1 MSAWLALVL
10 TDVIAVATFARC
22 FTGPGELVAALP
34 SLVLVH
40 LTGLAARGWLSGLRA
55 TAGTESGGTEG
66 GAGGTAKKARGPDEH
81 GRRRLQSGWWALGL
95 VVAVFLPIGVVLG
108 PTFFWAVPG
117 HAAWHAILED
127 LRTAWAAFSLRVAPV
142 PELPGLVL
150 ATAWAAGAAGLL
162 AELISSKARIPAVF
176 ALMPAFCLYL
186 FAAALG
192 TDSWRALGLA
202 CIAASACWYLVAVV
216 GERERAEGIVV
227 ASSDTGL
234 SPGVRAAPHG
244 AAAVM
249 LRMALRA
256 ALAAAVIGPN
266 LPGARSVAR
275 VAWHGTAGFGSGT
288 ATLVPGGN
296 LPQGIQV
303 STLVQVAQEE
313 VDDPSAALFT
323 VYSSMPTREMIAA
336 LDEFNGNIWSATA
349 AGSPKELRSFW
360 PPLGVDERRPPPPTP
375 EGYGHE
381 QLVQVFEVSGLGG
394 RDIPS
399 WGSPLAVA
407 DAAPVSE
414 VGPGGSIVSS
424 IPLRRGSVYAV
435 DSIGA
440 DPSPAH
446 LEEDAPL
453 TSDVQDLQLPQPV
466 PSRLVQLANNLVAG
480 ATTAYRKALDL
491 EAYLTSPKFHYHLPG
506 RTKSGVVTPSPAY
519 RGLLSFL
526 FKSRTGYCQQF
537 ATAFAVLARIDG
549 LPTRVAIGFLPGTP
563 VAHDQWQVDGID
575 THAWPQVQF
584 EHYGWID
591 FEPTPGTSVRGS
603 SAPVLPSTATTPTFP
618 SVTPTSSG
626 GAHNIR
632 PSPGG
637 GGGAPRPGRRWY
649 QARISGRLP
658 ALWLLV
664 LPAGVLCWAGG
675 LLLWRRLRLRRSRR
689 ESRAGILAAWGVAL
703 RTLDLVG
710 IRRRRDETYLE
721 LAKRVSSTGVLSDE
735 AGVAFGNLA
744 RLATTA
750 SYAGSPPG
758 DFGARQATRDAK
770 TVVRSARRRIARW
783 QRIAVALDPRSLLT

>member
-22 FTGPGELVAALP
+22 FSGPGELTAALS
-34 SLVLVH
+34 SLLLVH
-40 LTGLAARGWLSGLRA
+40 LAGLTARGGLSGVRA
-55 TAGTESGGTEG
+55 TVRTESGRNRG
-66 GAGGTAKKARGPDEH
+66 GAGGTGEKDRGRDERR
-81 GRRRLQSGWWALGL
+81 RRRLQGGWWALGL
-95 VVAVFLPIGVVLG
+95 VVAAFLPIGVVLG

-117 HAAWHAILED
+117 HATCHTIVED
-127 LRTAWAAFSLRVAPV
+127 LRTAWAAFSLRAAPV

-150 ATAWAAGAAGLL
+150 VTAWAAGAAGLL
-162 AELISSKARIPAVF
+162 AELISSKARVPAVF
-176 ALMPAFCLYL
+176 ALMPALGLYL

-192 TDSWRALGLA
+192 TDSWRVLGLA

-216 GERERAEGIVV
+216 GKRERAKGVV
-227 ASSDTGL
+227 IASSDTGP
-234 SPGVRAAPHG
+234 SPGVRTEPDG

-249 LRMALRA
+249 LRMALLA

-266 LPGARSVAR
+266 LPGARSAAL
-275 VAWHGTAGFGSGT
+275 VAWHGTAGFGSGP
-288 ATLVPGGN
+288 ATLAPGGS

-303 STLVQVAQEE
+303 NTLVQVAQEE
-313 VDDPSAALFT
+313 VNDSSVALFT
-323 VYSSMPTREMIAA
+323 VHSSMPTRELIAA

-349 AGSPKELRSFW
+349 TGSPRELGSFS
-360 PPLGVDERRPPPPTP
+360 PPLSADERRPSPATP
-375 EGYGHE
+375 EGYGRE
-381 QLVQVFEVSGLGG
+381 QLIQVFDVSGLGG

-407 DAAPVSE
+407 DAAQLRAVAPD
-414 VGPGGSIVSS
+414 GPIVSS
-424 IPLRRGSVYAV
+424 IPLRRGSVYAI

-440 DPSPAH
+440 DPSSAQLEADPAV
-446 LEEDAPL
+446 

-466 PSRLVQLANNLVAG
+466 PSRLVQLANSLVAG
-480 ATTAYRKALDL
+480 ATTAYGKALDL
-491 EAYLTSPKFHYHLPG
+491 EAYLTSPKFHYHLPE
-506 RTKSGVVTPSPAY
+506 RTKSGVVTPSPGY

-526 FKSRTGYCQQF
+526 FKSQSGYCQQF

-549 LPTRVAIGFLPGTP
+549 LPTRVAIGFLPGAP

-584 EHYGWID
+584 KNYGWID

-603 SAPVLPSTATTPTFP
+603 SAPVLPPAATTTTFP
-618 SVTPTSSG
+618 LVSPTSSG
-626 GAHNIR
+626 SAHNLR
-632 PSPGG
+632 PSPAGAGG
-637 GGGAPRPGRRWY
+637 EPKTGRRWY
-649 QARISGRLP
+649 QARMSGSLP

-664 LPAGVLCWAGG
+664 LPAGLLCWAGG

-689 ESRAGILAAWGVAL
+689 ESRTATLAAWGVAL
-703 RTLDLVG
+703 KTLDLAG
-710 IRRRRDETYLE
+710 IRRRRHETYLE
-721 LAKRVSSTGVLSDE
+721 LATRVSSTGVLSDE
-735 AGVAFGNLA
+735 AGLAFDDLA

-758 DFGARQATRDAK
+758 DFGARQATCDAK

-783 QRIAVALDPRSLLT
+783 QRIAVALDPRSLMT